1 MRTSPR
7 VPMGRLAHPWLF
19 HDAPE
24 RIQEGRADPSDAQHV
39 LHREETDRVLRSS
52 WQRGPHG
59 QSGRYKR
66 VILSRFALIV
76 PLNYG
81 LRYCRALCIPPH
93 PPLPSRHR
101 RRPILQGW
109 KGHYFRGDTVNA
121 SVHRARALLVTSRFC
136 ENAALDFLSST
147 MRPRGDILRT
157 RHEARLGYESV
168 DIKNARI
175 KNTCLCEKNI
185 CIKRGFI
192 ELRCRFR
199 MLMKRTGYYN
209 HKSSSSLWRRTRLIA
224 QLLRN
229 FYSRQHR
236 VIWNFLI
243 NASII
248 RH

>member
-19 HDAPE
+19 HDALGC
-24 RIQEGRADPSDAQHV
+24 IQEGRNDPSDARHV

-81 LRYCRALCIPPH
+81 LRYCRALCIPR
-93 PPLPSRHR
+93 RHR
-101 RRPILQGW
+101 RHALYGW

-136 ENAALDFLSST
+136 ENAALDFPSST
-147 MRPRGDILRT
+147 MRPRGDIKNSSRD
-157 RHEARLGYESV
+157 EAWIWECRVSVLTGEWESV
-168 DIKNARI
+168 SDFFAVGI
-175 KNTCLCEKNI
+175 KNTCNTYNKMSGN
-185 CIKRGFI
+185 FI
-192 ELRCRFR
+192 QELHS
-199 MLMKRTGYYN
+199 N
-209 HKSSSSLWRRTRLIA
+209 E
-224 QLLRN
+224 
-229 FYSRQHR
+229 
-236 VIWNFLI
+236 
-243 NASII
+243 
-248 RH
+248 